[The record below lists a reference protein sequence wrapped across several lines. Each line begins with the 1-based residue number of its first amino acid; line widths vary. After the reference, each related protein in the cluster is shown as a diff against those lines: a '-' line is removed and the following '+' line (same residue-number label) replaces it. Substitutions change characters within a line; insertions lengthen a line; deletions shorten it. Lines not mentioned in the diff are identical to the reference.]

1 MTRIFLSLSLFG
13 VLFFSAPAH
22 AMTVFDPTNYAEN
35 LLAAQ
40 ESVKQTQNMIQQLTT
55 QIQQYERMLKDA
67 MSLPD
72 FVSGD
77 LASQIR
83 DIDNFKNRITGIL
96 ANIQGGGGGG
106 TGRLDE
112 VIREFYAPS
121 DYKANVTLF
130 ADRDSLGNLGY
141 SELAGHELTKGYA
154 DATFQL
160 MSDQLETM
168 GRYEERYQQVLSAG
182 QGAEGQMQVMQA
194 QLEMMSLMLE
204 KMGEIH
210 HAIIAATCMNAARNE
225 TIVQQEVKNQIL
237 GGILMGESEFFQEQI
252 REPAKEYRFF
262 E

>member
-1 MTRIFLSLSLFG
+1 MKRLLLSLSLFG
-13 VLFFSAPAH
+13 VLLFSAPAN

-40 ESVKQTQNMIQQLTT
+40 ESVKQTQHMIQQLTT

-96 ANIQGGGGGG
+96 ANIQGGGGG

-121 DYKANVTLF
+121 DYKANITLF
-130 ADRDSLGNLGY
+130 ADRDSLGTLGY

-160 MSDQLETM
+160 MSDQLESM
-168 GRYEERYQQVLSAG
+168 GGYEERYQQVLSAG

-194 QLEMMSLMLE
+194 QLEMMSLILE